1 MFNLYLKCMDL
12 QIDEGKFFC
21 FVFFWKSGPYFK
33 CLFWR
38 YSRFSSERNSRN
50 TIFVSLKKLWGAE
63 RSLAL
68 WNYIDLNFKGTA
80 PVEDS
85 SETEFPKCDIC
96 KKVGEQKGP
105 WLEICWLEFGECSSG
120 SLPETVQY
128 APPSKDMLFS
138 PIIRICGVVWDTGI
152 FFGYGGRRVPVI
164 KIGSVTCIRGN
175 RE

>member
-1 MFNLYLKCMDL
+1 MHGSSNRWGKIFLFRIFLK
-12 QIDEGKFFC
+12 IGT
-21 FVFFWKSGPYFK
+21 YFK
-33 CLFWR
+33 CLFWG

-96 KKVGEQKGP
+96 KKVREQKGP
-105 WLEICWLEFGECSSG
+105 CLEICWPEFGECSSE
-120 SLPETVQY
+120 S
-128 APPSKDMLFS
+128 PPKLYSMLLLQGHDVF
-138 PIIRICGVVWDTGI
+138 
-152 FFGYGGRRVPVI
+152 
-164 KIGSVTCIRGN
+164 TCN
-175 RE
+175 